1 MKDPYGRHELRF
13 FDGQKWTSYVRD
25 GDANGVDE
33 PGGPVPEVGPASA
46 RSRLLD
52 EHVLVVE
59 RFTDL
64 GRRWSDRSVH
74 RLNGDLAGVLRRAA
88 PLTELP
94 TVGLPAPL
102 HRDHTK
108 YDVVELVD
116 HSGAVVL
123 TLTRPLSVQRVSVQV
138 RDSDGEDAGRIT
150 QQTLRGNETTYA
162 FLGPNGGYLGELQ
175 SDNWLSWDMRIVD
188 SHGRRVATITRDFS
202 GLDRNK
208 FSKPDDYVVRIT
220 QPVHEP
226 LRTLVVACALSLEVT
241 VRADARLH

>member
-1 MKDPYGRHELRF
+1 
-13 FDGQKWTSYVRD
+13 
-25 GDANGVDE
+25 
-33 PGGPVPEVGPASA
+33 
-46 RSRLLD
+46 
-52 EHVLVVE
+52 
-59 RFTDL
+59 
-64 GRRWSDRSVH
+64 VH